1 VSLIGEALG
10 MKQGEYSRLK
20 RMLNDVAEKQKTVA
34 ANMRRAE
41 RRFAVVEKRIAD
53 LLNAIKKRRWRT

>member
-1 VSLIGEALG
+1 